1 MEFDFEKLRQK
12 GEQMV
17 DAVQKTAGE
26 LAQKGKDQLDLAA
39 AQSKLT
45 KAQRQLGELVYQ
57 LIRNGEE
64 NKLLVQKYV
73 DAIGEIE
80 QQIKDIREGG
90 EKEEAEETAQEASQQ
105 EEFEQQ
111 PCGPKM
117 CPQCKEEVSEGAMF
131 CSRCGAQL

>member
-12 GEQMV
+12 GEQMMG
-17 DAVQKTAGE
+17 AVQKTAGE

-57 LIRNGEE
+57 LVRNGEE

-73 DAIGEIE
+73 DAIGDIE
-80 QQIKDIREGG
+80 QEIKDIREGG
-90 EKEEAEETAQEASQQ
+90 DKTEPAQEASQQ
-105 EEFEQQ
+105 EEFEEQ

-117 CPQCKEEVSEGAMF
+117 CPQCGEEAPKGAMF